1 MKLANLRD
9 KEKLLCA
16 IQGKRSINY
25 KGRNIRLAADL
36 STETWEARKDWRGI
50 FRVLNE
56 KNIQARILYSAR
68 LSFGMEE
75 ETKVQDKQKL
85 KEFVITKPTLQ

>member
-9 KEKLLCA
+9 KEKLLSA

-25 KGRNIRLAADL
+25 KGRNIRLIEDL